1 MVVDI
6 EVKQLPSNGNERT
19 EEAMR
24 KGRLRCQGRHLAV
37 EVKVKARLSKNEFI
51 VLPWKRNKRFS
62 IVLVHLNVHIVAPI
76 NDSPLVSV
84 PYPSNNTL

>member
-1 MVVDI
+1 MVVVI

-37 EVKVKARLSKNEFI
+37 EVKVKARLSKMNLLFYLGKETKDFQ
-51 VLPWKRNKRFS
+51 
-62 IVLVHLNVHIVAPI
+62 
-76 NDSPLVSV
+76 
-84 PYPSNNTL
+84 